1 MKNWLTKSSF
11 QQLFFIVILLIFS
24 ACDGRPKGVL
34 NKSEMTDI
42 LVEMHILDGALD
54 AKGLLFSQNGEKDKY
69 YTALLEK
76 YEITQADFDSSVV
89 WYTKYPKKYTKIYE
103 DVFAQLTLLDQ
114 EVKKGKY
121 HPVDSIE
128 FYTVKKNIWNK
139 LTHFVY
145 SKDSVRTRLV
155 FEIKDSS
162 LLFGDVYILRFLQ
175 QIAPQDSSK
184 NPHILFRINYANGK
198 VDSVSQKTY
207 NDSLLRR
214 FTFRIPV
221 HKKLKIKSISG
232 QLLSSS
238 VYKGVFHA
246 KLDSISL
253 IREYRS
259 DLQDSLRNVVEKADP
274 KKYNSQKKQL
284 SDSLKKVSP
293 PKKMDKNSKPTIQ

>member
-1 MKNWLTKSSF
+1 
-11 QQLFFIVILLIFS
+11 
-24 ACDGRPKGVL
+24 
-34 NKSEMTDI
+34 MTDI
-42 LVEMHILDGALD
+42 LVEMHKLDGSLD
-54 AKGLLFSQNGEKDKY
+54 ANGLLYNQNGEKDKY

-76 YEITQADFDSSVV
+76 YEISQADFDSSVV
-89 WYTKYPKKYTKIYE
+89 WYTKNPKKYTKIYE
-103 DVFAQLTLLDQ
+103 DVFAQLTLLNE

-139 LTHFVY
+139 ETRFVY
-145 SKDSVRTRLV
+145 SKDSIRTRLG

-184 NPHILFRINYANGK
+184 NPQIIFRINYANGK
-198 VDSVSQKTY
+198 VDSVIQKTH

-221 HKKLKIKSISG
+221 RKKLKIKSISG
-232 QLLSSS
+232 ELLSSS
-238 VYKGVFHA
+238 VYKGTFHA
-246 KLDSISL
+246 RIDSISL

-259 DLQDSLRNVVEKADP
+259 DLQDSLRNMVEKADQ
-274 KKYNSQKKQL
+274 KKYNSQKKQQP
-284 SDSLKKVSP
+284 DSILKVKKVSP
-293 PKKMDKNSKPTIQ
+293 PKKEG